1 MTPLESYNLKLEQ
14 SDFVRDPAQENAIR
28 ILERIYD
35 ELTGEEA
42 PAPGL
47 ISRLLGRKPAPPS
60 ISGLYLWGGVGRG
73 KTLVVDEFFDCLPF
87 QGKKRS
93 HFHRFMN
100 SVHGRLK
107 EMRHLQDPLV
117 EIAKEFSQKFRV
129 LCFDEFIVNDI
140 ADAMILAG
148 LLKSLFENGV
158 TLVTTSNIHP
168 DLLYKDGLQR
178 DRFLPAIELI
188 KANTTVHEMAG
199 HTDYRLQYLT
209 RAEIFFHPHDL
220 QALQGL
226 SENFRHISPDA
237 SVPGYVLNI
246 NDRDLQTVRHADGIV
261 WFTFE
266 EICGG
271 PRSQN
276 DYIELARCYNT
287 MVVSEIP
294 ELPAERDDGARR
306 LINLIDIMYDRN
318 VKFMGSGSCPPNN
331 LYQGSRLKDEFE
343 RTVSRLME
351 MQSDE
356 YMAREHLS

>member
-1 MTPLESYNLKLEQ
+1 MTPLESYRLKLEQ
-14 SDFVRDPAQENAIR
+14 SDFVNDPAQEQAIG
-28 ILERIYD
+28 ILQNVYD
-35 ELTGEEA
+35 ELTREEA
-42 PAPGL
+42 PPPG
-47 ISRLLGRKPAPPS
+47 IFSRLLGRKPEPRRVR
-60 ISGLYLWGGVGRG
+60 GLYLWGGVGRG

-87 QGKKRS
+87 PEKKRS

-117 EIAKEFSQKFRV
+117 EVAKVFSRDFRV

-148 LLKSLFENGV
+148 LLKNLFQNGV

-168 DLLYKDGLQR
+168 DRLYRDGLQR

-188 KANTTVHEMAG
+188 KSHTTVQEMTG
-199 HTDYRLQYLT
+199 ETDYRLQYLT
-209 RAEIFFHPHDL
+209 RAKIYFHPHDKK
-220 QALQGL
+220 ALSGL

-246 NDRDLQTVRHADGIV
+246 DDRDLQTVRHADGIV

-271 PRSQN
+271 PRSQS

-287 MVVSEIP
+287 IVVSEIP
-294 ELPAERDDGARR
+294 GLPAEYDDKARR

-318 VKFMGSGSCPPNN
+318 VKFMGSGSRPPEE
-331 LYQGSRLKDEFE
+331 LYQGTRLRDEFG

-356 YMAREHLS
+356 YMAKEHLS